1 MPRNFWMI
9 VCNEK
14 NFGITRDLNFTVQ
27 GLKSQYR
34 RKVQRV
40 EPGDRLLFY
49 ISGIRKFTATATLTS
64 TYREEDTP
72 VWEKEGSTDWPYR
85 INIKP
90 DVVLDEA
97 QYIQAGLLAHRL
109 DYIRRWPPEN
119 WYMAFQG
126 NLHLLPKND
135 FALIEE
141 EMKKLKYGRDYQ
153 RDEETAPAPPKSKS
167 RSRRHRGGPQRA
179 NADHNGQSERKDP
192 AAAAPAEVRRTS
204 DQ

>member
-14 NFGITRDLNFTVQ
+14 NFQITRDLNFTVQ

-40 EPGDRLLFY
+40 EAGDRLLFY
-49 ISGIRKFTATATLTS
+49 VSGIRRFTATATLTS
-64 TYREEDTP
+64 TYREEDSII
-72 VWEKEGSTDWPYR
+72 WENEGSASWPYR
-85 INIKP
+85 IDIKP
-90 DVVLDEA
+90 EIVLDES
-97 QYIQAGLLAHRL
+97 QYIDAGLLAHRL

-153 RDEETAPAPPKSKS
+153 REEETSPVPAKTKPRP
-167 RSRRHRGGPQRA
+167 RRHRGGPQRDVGSPVGEKGSSGEA
-179 NADHNGQSERKDP
+179 GSLKP
-192 AAAAPAEVRRTS
+192 AS
-204 DQ
+204 D